1 MIIKDKTRDEID
13 EKYKWDLSKIY
24 ISEDEWLRDF
34 EYVKANGDK
43 YLEFKG
49 KLNNADTIYEYLM
62 FDEEFSKKAD
72 AVYMYAALKFDEDT
86 SNSKY
91 QELKGKIERVLTD
104 IGAKSSYVLP
114 ELLKLSKEDFDRF
127 MNEKSELKMYEYEF
141 RNVQDKEGIY
151 RIADKYFKLTYL
163 ETDYSISLKKTYM
176 WNKLDY
182 EINDYYVSE
191 YEYN

>member
-1 MIIKDKTRDEID
+1 MKGNVMTIKDKTRDEID

-24 ISEDEWLRDF
+24 ISEDEWFKDY
-34 EYVKANGDK
+34 EYK

-91 QELKGKIERVLTD
+91 QELKGKIEKVLTD

-141 RNVQDKEGIY
+141 RNRRVT
-151 RIADKYFKLTYL
+151 F
-163 ETDYSISLKKTYM
+163 
-176 WNKLDY
+176 
-182 EINDYYVSE
+182 
-191 YEYN
+191 